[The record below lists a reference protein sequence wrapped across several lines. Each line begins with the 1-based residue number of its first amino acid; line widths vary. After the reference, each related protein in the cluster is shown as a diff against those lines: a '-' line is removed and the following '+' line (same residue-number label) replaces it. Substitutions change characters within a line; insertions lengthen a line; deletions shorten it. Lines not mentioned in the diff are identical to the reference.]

1 MRELITRLIDSQRAW
16 NRERAWYRV
25 FHEYLSSVHMI
36 HKETGICLYSHEYES
51 SEESDS
57 APYECFKRRMT
68 DRFIERLGLVGDH
81 LIQCFCMESCLI
93 ANIDRIICRD
103 DSEDKTDQKKVIIYT
118 IFQSDSREESYDESR
133 VDRRHITWSEHAFQW
148 PFSFDSLNDSF
159 YEYRYEKGDEGDSE
173 EMDMKVG
180 VEWFHH
186 IREDGLW
193 SFTL

>member
-1 MRELITRLIDSQRAW
+1 
-16 NRERAWYRV
+16 
-25 FHEYLSSVHMI
+25 MI

-133 VDRRHITWSEHAFQW
+133 VDRRHIT
-148 PFSFDSLNDSF
+148 
-159 YEYRYEKGDEGDSE
+159 
-173 EMDMKVG
+173 
-180 VEWFHH
+180 
-186 IREDGLW
+186 
-193 SFTL
+193 